1 MRYDALVIG
10 GGLAGCA
17 TASYLAEAGLS
28 VALLER
34 GEINR
39 GASGQNAGSL
49 HFQLEHRLIHHAD
62 ALGDELQ
69 HYVALTQV
77 AIDHW
82 RGIETELGSEL
93 ELVMHGGLMLAETDA
108 EIALLE
114 RKAQIELAQGL
125 EVQLLDAAETHAR
138 APYLSEQVRAALY
151 CPHEGHCNPR
161 LLTPAYARRAQGLG
175 ADIVTHCA
183 VTDTRRQGDHWRVR
197 GAMAGGGEREWQAEV
212 VVNAAGAWTMDIAR
226 MANLHLPVFPVGLL
240 MNVTEKAAPFIHH
253 LIQHVGRRLSM
264 KQVDDGNVLVGG
276 GWSARLPQQGGQWQP
291 GRPQVDMASLRN
303 NLRTALAVAPGIEP
317 LRILRSWTG
326 TTGITPDQLPL
337 IGAVSKAPGYYVAA
351 GGSGFTYGPTY
362 ARLLSELITRGEASH
377 SLAPYSPDRF
387 AHMNMFM
394 G

>member
-17 TASYLAEAGLS
+17 TACYLSEAGLS
-28 VALLER
+28 VALLEQ

-62 ALGDELQ
+62 ELGDELAD
-69 HYVALTQV
+69 YVALTQV
-77 AIDHW
+77 AIEHW
-82 RGIETELGSEL
+82 RNIEQELGGDL
-93 ELVMHGGLMLAETDA
+93 ELVMHGGLMLAESDA
-108 EIALLE
+108 DLALLE
-114 RKAQIELAQGL
+114 HKARIESDQGL
-125 EVQLLDAAETHAR
+125 EVRLLGADEVQTR
-138 APYLSEQVRAALY
+138 APYLSSRVRGALY

-161 LLTPAYARRAQGLG
+161 LLTPAYARKAQALG
-175 ADIVTHCA
+175 
-183 VTDTRRQGDHWRVR
+183 TDLLTRCRVSAMNYRHGRWRVE
-197 GAMAGGGEREWQAEV
+197 GCDAAGKTRTWEAEIA
-212 VVNAAGAWTMDIAR
+212 VNAAGAWAMDVGR
-226 MANLHLPVFPVGLL
+226 LANLHLPVFPVALL
-240 MNVTEKAAPFIHH
+240 MNVTEKAPPFIHH

-264 KQVDDGNVLVGG
+264 KQVDDGNVLIGG
-276 GWSARLPQQGGQWQP
+276 GWSARLPQANGQWLP
-291 GRPQVDMASLRN
+291 GRPAIDMPSLRE
-303 NLRTALAVAPGIEP
+303 NLRTALEVAPAIEP

-337 IGAVSKAPGYYVAA
+337 IGAVSRVPGYYVAA

-362 ARLLSELITRGEASH
+362 ARLLAELITRGETSYP
-377 SLAPYSPDRF
+377 LAPYSPDRF